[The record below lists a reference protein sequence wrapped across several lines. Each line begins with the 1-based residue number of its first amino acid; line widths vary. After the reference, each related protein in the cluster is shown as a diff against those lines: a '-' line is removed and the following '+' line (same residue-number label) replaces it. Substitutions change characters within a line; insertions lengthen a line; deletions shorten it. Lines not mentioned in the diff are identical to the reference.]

1 MVTSA
6 TTLYITTIAFA
17 GENWA
22 KHKTMENKELSIRQV
37 KQDIGWIY
45 PDLKWLTEKEAIRA
59 NEERKG
65 LLQSLSHK
73 VSYSF
78 GENKIHTGK
87 LSPGCLI
94 CGEGYWSCMFIN
106 GLCTAH
112 CFYCPQDRKMK
123 EERPPT
129 EDGITFD
136 NAQDYVDYLEKFN
149 FKGVGFSGGEPLL
162 IFEKLL
168 EYLRKIRERFG
179 KVIYLWIYTN
189 GDLVNQ
195 DKLKRLKEAGLDEI
209 RFDISAKDYD
219 LRPVEL
225 AVNIIN
231 TVTVEIPAI
240 PEDCEIVKKC
250 LVKLQKIGV
259 KHLHLH
265 QLNATEYNYKNFS
278 DRCYTFLH
286 RPSIP
291 IFESEITAL
300 KLISYAIDNKISL
313 PVNYCSSVYKNRL
326 QSKGKRER
334 SAPLISEDFE
344 ELTSTGYIRSLSV
357 EDSPKNIKKI
367 VHILQEKKC
376 QDNLWQLND
385 TKTTVS
391 FHSSLLKYIDFSKN
405 NLTITYFHP
414 QLMPALNSN
423 ESGKEVALN
432 AHKKVFLRKE
442 LVACQKLA
450 SLSAIQSFQKLF
462 IENMKEEEV
471 RNYFYRSYELKNK
484 KSLDELKKEMEL
496 LIAFKAWEHLE
507 AGFPEIY

>member
-1 MVTSA
+1 
-6 TTLYITTIAFA
+6 
-17 GENWA
+17 
-22 KHKTMENKELSIRQV
+22 MENKELTIRAA
-37 KQDIGWIY
+37 KQHIGWVY
-45 PDLKWLTEKEAIRA
+45 QELKWLTKKDAIRA

-78 GENKIHTGK
+78 RENKIHIGK

-94 CGEGYWSCMFIN
+94 CGEGCWSCMFIN
-106 GLCTAH
+106 ALCTAH
-112 CFYCPQDRKMK
+112 CFYCPQDRKAK

-129 EDGITFD
+129 EEGIIFE
-136 NAQDYVDYLEKFN
+136 NSKDYVDYLEKFN

-168 EYLRKIRERFG
+168 EYLEKIRERFG
-179 KVIYLWIYTN
+179 KKIYLWIYTN

-225 AVNIIN
+225 AVNTIN

-240 PEDCEIVKKC
+240 PEDYEIVKKC

-259 KHLHLH
+259 KYLNIH

-278 DRCYTFLH
+278 DRRYTFLH

-300 KLISYAIDNKISL
+300 KLISYAIENKISL

-326 QSKGKRER
+326 QGKGKRER

-344 ELTSTGYIRSLSV
+344 EITSAGYIRSLSV
-357 EDSPKNIKKI
+357 EGSPTNIKKI
-367 VHILQEKKC
+367 VNILQEKKR
-376 QDNLWQLND
+376 QDNLWRVND
-385 TKTTVS
+385 AKTTVS
-391 FHSSLLKYIDFSKN
+391 FHSSLLKYIDFGKN
-405 NLTITYFHP
+405 NLTVTYFYP
-414 QLMPALNSN
+414 QLIPALNSN

-432 AHKKVFLRKE
+432 SYRKVFLKKE
-442 LVACQKLA
+442 PIAKEKLA
-450 SLSAIQSFQKLF
+450 SAIAIQSFQKLF

-484 KSLDELKKEMEL
+484 KSLGELKKEMEL

>member
-1 MVTSA
+1 
-6 TTLYITTIAFA
+6 
-17 GENWA
+17 
-22 KHKTMENKELSIRQV
+22 MENKELSIRAV
-37 KQDIGWIY
+37 KQHIGWVY
-45 PDLKWLTEKEAIRA
+45 PDLKWLTEKEAMGA
-59 NEERKG
+59 NKERG
-65 LLQSLSHK
+65 DLLQSISHK
-73 VSYSF
+73 VSYIF

-123 EERPPT
+123 KERPPT
-129 EDGITFD
+129 EDGITFEK
-136 NAQDYVDYLEKFN
+136 AQDYADYLEKFN

-162 IFEKLL
+162 IFEKLM
-168 EYLRKIRERFG
+168 EYLGKIRRKFG
-179 KVIYLWIYTN
+179 KKIYLWIYTN

-195 DKLKRLKEAGLDEI
+195 DKLKRLKEAGLNEI

-240 PEDCEIVKKC
+240 PEDYEIVKKC

-278 DRCYTFLH
+278 DRSYTFLH
-286 RPSIP
+286 HPSVP
-291 IFESEITAL
+291 ILESEITAL
-300 KLISYAIDNKISL
+300 KLISYAIDYKISL
-313 PVNYCSSVYKNRL
+313 PINYCSSVYKTRL

-334 SAPLISEDFE
+334 IAPLISEDFE
-344 ELTSTGYIRSLSV
+344 EITSAGYIRSLSV
-357 EDSPKNIKKI
+357 EGSPTKIKKI
-367 VHILQEKKC
+367 VHILKEKEC

-385 TKTTVS
+385 TKTKIS
-391 FHSSLLKYIDFSKN
+391 FHSSFLKYIDFNKN
-405 NLTITYFHP
+405 NLIITYFHP
-414 QLMPALNSN
+414 QLIPVLNPN
-423 ESGKEVALN
+423 KSGKEVVLN
-432 AHKKVFLRKE
+432 SRRKVFLKKE
-442 LVACQKLA
+442 IFACQKLTSVA
-450 SLSAIQSFQKLF
+450 TIQSFQKLF
-462 IENMKEEEV
+462 MENMKEEDV
-471 RNYFYRSYELKNK
+471 LAYFYRSYELRNK